1 MSPSPGNDAAGAVIE
16 LEGHVVVSHLVLLAG
31 SFHAHAKVF
40 EERPASLLTAR
51 GALCRLSSGPHADPA
66 AAREAVR
73 EQALAFILARKTLQ
87 HAAR

>member
-1 MSPSPGNDAAGAVIE
+1 MYPSSPDNTGAAIE

-31 SFHAHAKVF
+31 RFHAHAKVF
-40 EERPASLLTAR
+40 EERPATLLTAR

-66 AAREAVR
+66 AARQAVQD
-73 EQALAFILARKTLQ
+73 QALAFILARKALQ